1 MRPAK
6 RVMDVAL
13 ALVLL
18 TLTAPIQAATALLVA
33 LDLGR
38 PTMFHQL
45 RMGWGGQPFRL
56 FKFRSM
62 RHQPETGGPLTD
74 DERVTPLGRAIRRFR
89 LDELPQTLLILKGQM
104 SLVGP
109 RPLHPSGHA
118 AENDALFQRRHA
130 VRPGM
135 TGWAQVNGNTL
146 LNEREKLALDVEY
159 VSRASVA
166 FDIEIL
172 WLTVLTVLTG
182 ERRNEANIE
191 RALIHADRL
200 DRNG

>member
-1 MRPAK
+1 MNAVK
-6 RVMDVAL
+6 RLMDVAL

-18 TLTAPIQAATALLVA
+18 ILTAPVQILTALLVA
-33 LDLGR
+33 MDLGR

-45 RMGWGGQPFRL
+45 RMGRGGQPFRV

-62 RHQPETGGPLTD
+62 RNQPAGGEPLS
-74 DERVTPLGRAIRRFR
+74 DEDRLTPLGRTIRRFR
-89 LDELPQTLLILKGQM
+89 LDELPQTLLILTGKM
-104 SLVGP
+104 SMVGP

-118 AENDALFQRRHA
+118 PENNSLFERRHA
-130 VRPGM
+130 LRPGM

-146 LNEREKLALDVEY
+146 LSEREKLALDVDY
-159 VSRASVA
+159 ISRASPS
-166 FDIEIL
+166 FDLTIL
-172 WLTVLTVLTG
+172 WLTLLTVLKG

-200 DRNG
+200 DRDS